1 MKKVFAWIIVVLAL
15 IALACTLILESK
27 KKNENKDLTKITV
40 GEVTHSIFYAP
51 QYVALAKGFFK
62 EEGLDVK
69 ITTIPGADKV
79 TAAVLSGD
87 VQIGFCGSEATIY
100 IYNGGEKDY
109 LKTFAGLTNK
119 DGSFLV
125 GRKKQDNF
133 KIEDLKGKHVIAGRV
148 GGMPVMNFEWALR
161 KNNID
166 PKKDLNTDTS
176 VEFASMQGA
185 FLSGVGDYVSLFE
198 PNASAM
204 EQEGLGYVVASIGEL
219 AGDIPYTAYNAKK
232 SYIEENKDVIQ
243 KFTNAINKGLKYVDE
258 ESSEQVAKDI
268 LEYFPDTTLTT
279 VTNAVKRYKEIN
291 AWYKTPEIKKSDFDR
306 IQDIM
311 IDSGTIKEKVDYK
324 DLVDDTFFSK
334 VK

>member
-1 MKKVFAWIIVVLAL
+1 MRKIFAWIIIVLAL
-15 IALACTLILESK
+15 IALAVTLILKVREDD
-27 KKNENKDLTKITV
+27 NKSLTKVTV

-51 QYVALAKGFFK
+51 QYVALSKGYF
-62 EEGLDVK
+62 EEVGLDVK

-100 IYNGGEKDY
+100 VYNGGEKDY

-125 GRKKQDNF
+125 GRTKQKNF
-133 KIEDLKGKHVIAGRV
+133 KISDLKGKHVIAGRI
-148 GGMPVMNFEWALR
+148 GGMPEMNFEWALR
-161 KNNID
+161 KNKID
-166 PKKDLNTDTS
+166 PNKDLKTDTS
-176 VEFASMQGA
+176 IEFAAMQGA

-198 PNASAM
+198 PNASNL
-204 EQEGLGYVVASIGEL
+204 EQEGLGYVVASIGEM
-219 AGDIPYTAYNAKK
+219 AGNIPYTSYNAKK
-232 SYIEENKDVIQ
+232 SYIEDNKDVIE
-243 KFTNAINKGLKYVDE
+243 KFTKAIAKGLKYVDLNKPE
-258 ESSEQVAKDI
+258 VIAKDI

-291 AWYKTPEIKKSDFDR
+291 AWYKTPEINKTDFDR

-324 DLVDDTFFSK
+324 NLVDTRFLLR
-334 VK
+334 

>member
-1 MKKVFAWIIVVLAL
+1 MKKVFAWIIIIFAL
-15 IALACTLILESK
+15 IALASTLILEAK
-27 KKNENKDLTKITV
+27 KKESTDLIKINV

-51 QYVALAKGFFK
+51 QYIALSKGYFK
-62 EEGLDVK
+62 DEGLDVK

-79 TAAVLSGD
+79 AAAVLSGD

-100 IYNGGEKDY
+100 VYNGGEKDY

-125 GRKKQDNF
+125 GRNKEPNF
-133 KIEDLKGKHVIAGRV
+133 KIDDLKGKHVIAGRV
-148 GGMPVMNFEWALR
+148 GGMPEMNFEWALR

-176 VEFASMQGA
+176 IEFASMQGA

-198 PNASAM
+198 PNASAL
-204 EQEGLGYVVASIGEL
+204 EEEGLGYVVASIGEM

-232 SYIEENKDVIQ
+232 SYIDDNKDTIQ
-243 KFTNAINKGLKYVDE
+243 KFTNAIAKGLEYVDKNDAETIAE
-258 ESSEQVAKDI
+258 EIQ
-268 LEYFPDTTLTT
+268 EYFPDTSFTIIKS
-279 VTNAVKRYKEIN
+279 AVQRYKDIN
-291 AWYKTPEIKKSDFDR
+291 AWYKTPEINKTDFDR

-311 IDSGTIKEKVDYK
+311 IDSGTIKEKVDYN
-324 DLVDDTFFSK
+324 DLVDNRFFTK

>member
-1 MKKVFAWIIVVLAL
+1 MKKIVAWIIIVLAL
-15 IALACTLILESK
+15 IALAITIILKVREEDN
-27 KKNENKDLTKITV
+27 KNLTKITV
-40 GEVTHSIFYAP
+40 GEVTHSVFYAP
-51 QYVALAKGFFK
+51 QYIALAKGYFE

-79 TAAVLSGD
+79 AAAVLSGD

-100 IYNGGEKDY
+100 VYNGGEKDY

-125 GRKKQDNF
+125 GREKQDNF
-133 KIEDLKGKHVIAGRV
+133 KITDLKGKHVIAGRI
-148 GGMPVMNFEWALR
+148 GGMPEMNFEWALR
-161 KNNID
+161 QNNID
-166 PKKDLNTDTS
+166 PNKDLNTDTS
-176 VEFASMQGA
+176 IEFASMQGA

-198 PNASAM
+198 PNASNL
-204 EQEGLGYVVASIGEL
+204 EQEGLGYVVASIGEM
-219 AGDIPYTAYNAKK
+219 AGNIPYTAYNAKK
-232 SYIEENKDVIQ
+232 SYIEENQDIIE
-243 KFTNAINKGLKYVDE
+243 KFTRAIAKGLKYVDE
-258 ESSEQVAKDI
+258 TSPEVVAKEI

-291 AWYKTPEIKKSDFDR
+291 AWYKTPEISEEDFDR

-311 IDSGTIKEKVDYK
+311 LDSGTIKEKVNYN
-324 DLVDDTFFSK
+324 DLVDTRFFTK

>member
-1 MKKVFAWIIVVLAL
+1 MKKVIAWIIIVLAL
-15 IALACTLILESK
+15 IALAVTLIIKVKEDD
-27 KKNENKDLTKITV
+27 NNALTKVTV

-51 QYVALAKGFFK
+51 QYIALSKGYF
-62 EEGLDVK
+62 EEEELDVE

-100 IYNGGEKDY
+100 VYNGGEEDY

-125 GRKKQDNF
+125 GRTKQDNF
-133 KIEDLKGKHVIAGRV
+133 KIRDLKGKHVIAGRV

-161 KNNID
+161 QNNID
-166 PKKDLNTDTS
+166 PKDDLNTDTS
-176 VEFASMQGA
+176 IEFASMQGA
-185 FLSGVGDYVSLFE
+185 FISGIGDYVSLFE
-198 PNASAM
+198 PNASNI
-204 EQEGLGYVVASIGEL
+204 EQEGLGYVVASIGEM
-219 AGDIPYTAYNAKK
+219 AGNIPYTAYNAKK
-232 SYIEENKDVIQ
+232 SYIEENEEVIE
-243 KFTNAINKGLKYVDE
+243 KFTKAIAKGLKYVE
-258 ESSEQVAKDI
+258 ENEPEVIAKDI

-279 VTNAVKRYKEIN
+279 VTNAVKRYKEID
-291 AWYKTPEIKKSDFDR
+291 AWYKTPEISKEDFDR

-311 IDSGTIKEKVDYK
+311 IDSGTLDNKVDYEM
-324 DLVDDTFFSK
+324 LVDTRFFTK

>member
-1 MKKVFAWIIVVLAL
+1 MKKVVAWFIIVVAL
-15 IALACTLILESK
+15 ILLAVTLILKLKEDNNSS
-27 KKNENKDLTKITV
+27 LTKITV

-51 QYVALAKGFFK
+51 QYIALSKGYFE
-62 EEGLDVK
+62 EEGLDVE

-100 IYNGGEKDY
+100 VYNGGEKDY

-125 GRKKQDNF
+125 GRTKQDDF
-133 KIEDLKGKHVIAGRV
+133 KITDLKDKHVIAGRV

-161 KNNID
+161 QNNID

-176 VEFASMQGA
+176 IEFAAMQGA
-185 FLSGVGDYVSLFE
+185 FISGIGDYVSLFE
-198 PNASAM
+198 PNASNI
-204 EQEGLGYVVASIGEL
+204 EKEGLGYVVAAIGEM
-219 AGDIPYTAYNAKK
+219 AGNIPYTAYNAKK
-232 SYIEENKDVIQ
+232 SYIEENKDIIE
-243 KFTNAINKGLKYVDE
+243 KFTRAISKGLKYVDE
-258 ESSEQVAKDI
+258 NEPKVIAKDI
-268 LEYFPDTTLTT
+268 LEYFPDTTLET
-279 VTNAVKRYKEIN
+279 VTNAVKRYKEIE
-291 AWYKTPEIKKSDFDR
+291 AWYKTPEISKEDFDR

-311 IDSGTIKEKVDYK
+311 IDSGTLDNKVDYK
-324 DLVDDTFFSK
+324 KLVDTRFFNK